1 MRVGVKIL
9 HFLQMITIKGNIIQQ
24 IKYKLENF
32 YFNTIALLIYYI
44 TDILEK
50 YVLKHNL
57 SLKLAELYR
66 ENNLERTLY
75 YYKKHLEFNNN
86 DINTIIEFAQFLTD
100 NNMVKQSQN
109 VCMCALKN
117 NPNHISLLLITCQN
131 FIKTEEYNKVIEQ
144 AEKILSLDY
153 KEQYARKFLCEAY
166 SRLEMKEELLN
177 EAEKINNL
185 SQLSA
190 NTLLQL
196 SRIYLKEKEIKKGLY
211 VRNLFFTPSNFQEFT
226 SSSFPEYIYKYYKKI
241 WRGENLKNKTIFL
254 FPFFY
259 GGVGDYIM
267 YARYISLFENK
278 QKM

>member
-57 SLKLAELYR
+57 SLKLAELCR

-144 AEKILSLDY
+144 AEKILYLDY

-166 SRLEMKEELLN
+166 SRL
-177 EAEKINNL
+177 
-185 SQLSA
+185 
-190 NTLLQL
+190 
-196 SRIYLKEKEIKKGLY
+196 
-211 VRNLFFTPSNFQEFT
+211 
-226 SSSFPEYIYKYYKKI
+226 
-241 WRGENLKNKTIFL
+241 
-254 FPFFY
+254 
-259 GGVGDYIM
+259 
-267 YARYISLFENK
+267 
-278 QKM
+278 